1 MVNSMRPDSKFANS
15 PTNDDLPLLFFAF
28 LMADDDR
35 RDQFMATSGLA
46 VNELGDRLLEPH
58 FKSFLLD
65 YALSDEKLIVDFS
78 TEHAVDPLIFM
89 KARQK
94 LPGAEFDM

>member
-1 MVNSMRPDSKFANS
+1 MVNIMRLDPSFANT
-15 PTNDDLPLLFFAF
+15 PTNDDLPLLFLAF

-46 VNELGDRLLEPH
+46 VEELRQRLEEPH

-65 YALSDEKLIVDFS
+65 YALSDEKLILDFAS
-78 TEHAVDPLIFM
+78 ERGVDPQIFM
-89 KARQK
+89 NARRK

>member
-1 MVNSMRPDSKFANS
+1 MVNSMRLTTQYANS
-15 PTNDDLPLLFFAF
+15 PTNDDLPLVFFTF

-35 RDQFMATSGLA
+35 RDNFMATSGLA
-46 VNELGDRLLEPH
+46 VSELGARLLEPH

-65 YALSDEKLIVDFS
+65 YALSDEKLIVDFAA
-78 TEHAVDPLIFM
+78 EHGVDPLIFM
-89 KARQK
+89 RARQK

>member
-1 MVNSMRPDSKFANS
+1 MVNSMRPQPKFANN

-28 LMADDDR
+28 LMANDDR

-46 VNELGDRLLEPH
+46 VNELGERLVEPH

-78 TEHAVDPLIFM
+78 SEHGVDPLIFL